1 MQRSRPLL
9 TLSIPTRRHT
19 APTNSTISDVY
30 NNTLSKASKQL
41 TNASNFGY
49 AIVSHISTHPTMA
62 SKEDLFAEAA
72 KNWDLE
78 RLYQAF
84 AEAKRQISPRSRRGL
99 TETEKLYLRGLL
111 SGCSPAEIAR
121 QLFQTS
127 KSAEVYLCKTLY
139 QYFKKIADLPNEP
152 VGNWRNICDRLQE
165 AGYQTQSSPEFKIN
179 NSVPTEALIKI
190 VNIGWLE
197 QSTISMDINIQL
209 TFPSTSETPKT
220 EDLDQKD

>member
-1 MQRSRPLL
+1 M
-9 TLSIPTRRHT
+9 IP
-19 APTNSTISDVY
+19 
-30 NNTLSKASKQL
+30 
-41 TNASNFGY
+41 
-49 AIVSHISTHPTMA
+49 
-62 SKEDLFAEAA
+62 KEDLFTEAA

-121 QLFQTS
+121 QLLQTS

-139 QYFKKIADLPNEP
+139 QYVKKIADVPNEP

-165 AGYQTQSSPEFKIN
+165 AGYQTLSSPEFKLN
-179 NSVPTEALIKI
+179 NSIPTEALIKI
-190 VNIGWLE
+190 VNIGFKE
-197 QSTISMDINIQL
+197 STVSIDINIQL
-209 TFPSTSETPKT
+209 TLPSTSETPKT
-220 EDLDQKD
+220 EDLDKKD

>member
-1 MQRSRPLL
+1 
-9 TLSIPTRRHT
+9 
-19 APTNSTISDVY
+19 
-30 NNTLSKASKQL
+30 
-41 TNASNFGY
+41 
-49 AIVSHISTHPTMA
+49 MA

-165 AGYQTQSSPEFKIN
+165 AGYKTLSSPEFKLN
-179 NSVPTEALIKI
+179 NSLPTETLVKI
-190 VNIGWLE
+190 IGMGVIE
-197 QSTISMDINIQL
+197 KNTI
-209 TFPSTSETPKT
+209 
-220 EDLDQKD
+220 DLLQNNFVLLWKI

>member
-1 MQRSRPLL
+1 MP
-9 TLSIPTRRHT
+9 
-19 APTNSTISDVY
+19 DVY
-30 NNTLSKASKQL
+30 NNTVSKASIQL
-41 TNASNFGY
+41 TNVSNFGY
-49 AIVSHISTHPTMA
+49 ANVSHISPHPKMT

-72 KNWDLE
+72 KHWDLE

-139 QYFKKIADLPNEP
+139 QYVKKLADLPNEP

-165 AGYQTQSSPEFKIN
+165 AGYKTLSSAEFKIN
-179 NSVPTEALIKI
+179 NSVPTEALVKI
-190 VNIGWLE
+190 VNIGFKE
-197 QSTISMDINIQL
+197 STVSIDINIRL
-209 TFPSTSETPKT
+209 EFPSTSETPKT

>member
-9 TLSIPTRRHT
+9 NLSIPTRRHT
-19 APTNSTISDVY
+19 ASTNSTLSDVY
-30 NNTLSKASKQL
+30 NNTISKASKQL

-72 KNWDLE
+72 KHWDLE

-99 TETEKLYLRGLL
+99 TDTEKLYLRGLL

-139 QYFKKIADLPNEP
+139 QYVKKIADVPNEP
-152 VGNWRNICDRLQE
+152 VGNWRNICDRLKE
-165 AGYQTQSSPEFKIN
+165 AGYKTLSSSEFKVN
-179 NSVPTEALIKI
+179 NSVPTEALVKI
-190 VNIGWLE
+190 VNIGFKE
-197 QSTISMDINIQL
+197 STVSIDINIRL
-209 TFPSTSETPKT
+209 EFPSTSETPKT
-220 EDLDQKD
+220 EDLDKKD

>member
-1 MQRSRPLL
+1 MLN
-9 TLSIPTRRHT
+9 LSIPTPRHT
-19 APTNSTISDVY
+19 APTNSTIFDVY
-30 NNTLSKASKQL
+30 NNTLSTVSTQL

-72 KNWDLE
+72 KHWDLE

-121 QLFQTS
+121 QLFQSS

-139 QYFKKIADLPNEP
+139 QYVKKLADVPNEP

-165 AGYQTQSSPEFKIN
+165 AGYKTLSSPEFKIN
-179 NSVPTEALIKI
+179 NSVPTEALVKI
-190 VNIGWLE
+190 VGIGVIE
-197 QSTISMDINIQL
+197 KNTISIDINIRL
-209 TFPSTSETPKT
+209 EFPSTSETAKT
-220 EDLDQKD
+220 EHLDKDG

>member
-1 MQRSRPLL
+1 
-9 TLSIPTRRHT
+9 
-19 APTNSTISDVY
+19 
-30 NNTLSKASKQL
+30 
-41 TNASNFGY
+41 
-49 AIVSHISTHPTMA
+49 MA

-72 KNWDLE
+72 KHWDLE

-139 QYFKKIADLPNEP
+139 QYVKKLADVPNEP

-165 AGYQTQSSPEFKIN
+165 AGYKTQSSPEFKIN
-179 NSVPTEALIKI
+179 NSVPTEALVKI
-190 VNIGWLE
+190 VGIGVIE
-197 QSTISMDINIQL
+197 KNTVSIDINIRL
-209 TFPSTSETPKT
+209 EFPSTSETAKT
-220 EDLDQKD
+220 EDLDKED

>member
-1 MQRSRPLL
+1 ML

-19 APTNSTISDVY
+19 APTNSTIFDVY

-49 AIVSHISTHPTMA
+49 PIVSHISTHSTMA
-62 SKEDLFAEAA
+62 PKEDLFAEAA

-139 QYFKKIADLPNEP
+139 QYVKRLADVPNEP

-165 AGYQTQSSPEFKIN
+165 AGYKTLSSPEFKLN
-179 NSVPTEALIKI
+179 NSIPTEALVKI
-190 VNIGWLE
+190 VNIGFD
-197 QSTISMDINIQL
+197 SNTGTIDINIRVSI
-209 TFPSTSETPKT
+209 PSTSETPKT

>member
-1 MQRSRPLL
+1 
-9 TLSIPTRRHT
+9 
-19 APTNSTISDVY
+19 
-30 NNTLSKASKQL
+30 
-41 TNASNFGY
+41 
-49 AIVSHISTHPTMA
+49 MA

-72 KNWDLE
+72 KHWDLE

-121 QLFQTS
+121 QLFQSS

-139 QYFKKIADLPNEP
+139 QYVKKIADVPNEP

-165 AGYQTQSSPEFKIN
+165 AGYKTQSSPEFKIN

-209 TFPSTSETPKT
+209 TFPSTSESPKT
-220 EDLDQKD
+220 EDLDKDG

>member
-1 MQRSRPLL
+1 MLN
-9 TLSIPTRRHT
+9 LSIPTPRHT
-19 APTNSTISDVY
+19 APTNSTIFDVY
-30 NNTLSKASKQL
+30 NNTLSTVSTQL

-72 KNWDLE
+72 KHWDLE

-121 QLFQTS
+121 QLFQSS

-139 QYFKKIADLPNEP
+139 QYVKKLADVPNEP

-165 AGYQTQSSPEFKIN
+165 AGYKTQSSPEFKIN
-179 NSVPTEALIKI
+179 NSVPTEALVKI
-190 VNIGWLE
+190 VGIGVIE
-197 QSTISMDINIQL
+197 KNTISIDINIRL
-209 TFPSTSETPKT
+209 EFPSTSETAKT
-220 EDLDQKD
+220 EHLDKDG

>member
-1 MQRSRPLL
+1 M
-9 TLSIPTRRHT
+9 IP
-19 APTNSTISDVY
+19 
-30 NNTLSKASKQL
+30 
-41 TNASNFGY
+41 
-49 AIVSHISTHPTMA
+49 
-62 SKEDLFAEAA
+62 KEDLFTEAA

-121 QLFQTS
+121 QLLQTS

-139 QYFKKIADLPNEP
+139 QYVKKIADVPNEP

-165 AGYQTQSSPEFKIN
+165 AGYQTQSSVKAKLSSSLPID
-179 NSVPTEALIKI
+179 ALVKI
-190 VNIGWLE
+190 VDMGFENQNTL
-197 QSTISMDINIQL
+197 TIDINIRL
-209 TFPSTSETPKT
+209 EFPSTSETPKT
-220 EDLDQKD
+220 EDLDKKD

>member
-1 MQRSRPLL
+1 
-9 TLSIPTRRHT
+9 
-19 APTNSTISDVY
+19 
-30 NNTLSKASKQL
+30 
-41 TNASNFGY
+41 
-49 AIVSHISTHPTMA
+49 MA

-127 KSAEVYLCKTLY
+127 KSA
-139 QYFKKIADLPNEP
+139 
-152 VGNWRNICDRLQE
+152 
-165 AGYQTQSSPEFKIN
+165 
-179 NSVPTEALIKI
+179 
-190 VNIGWLE
+190 
-197 QSTISMDINIQL
+197 
-209 TFPSTSETPKT
+209 
-220 EDLDQKD
+220 

>member
-1 MQRSRPLL
+1 MLN
-9 TLSIPTRRHT
+9 LSIPTPRHT
-19 APTNSTISDVY
+19 APTNSTIFDVY
-30 NNTLSKASKQL
+30 NNTLSTVSTQL

-72 KNWDLE
+72 KHWDLE

-121 QLFQTS
+121 QLFQSS

-139 QYFKKIADLPNEP
+139 QYVKKLADVPNEP

-165 AGYQTQSSPEFKIN
+165 AGYKTLSSPEFKIN
-179 NSVPTEALIKI
+179 NSVPTEALVKI
-190 VNIGWLE
+190 VGIGVIE
-197 QSTISMDINIQL
+197 KNTVSIDINIRL
-209 TFPSTSETPKT
+209 EFPSTSETPKK
-220 EDLDQKD
+220 EDLDKDG